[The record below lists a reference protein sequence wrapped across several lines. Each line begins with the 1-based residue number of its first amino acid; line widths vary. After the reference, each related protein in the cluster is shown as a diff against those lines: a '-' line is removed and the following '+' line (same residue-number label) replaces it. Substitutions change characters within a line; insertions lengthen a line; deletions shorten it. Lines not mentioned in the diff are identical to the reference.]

1 MARRAGCEDVRTP
14 LGELGAP
21 SEVTGPA
28 GSVLLAH
35 YLLGHN
41 IGGHDGRAG
50 APMRQV
56 VYYRLQARGHRSR
69 WREVVTDPLTE
80 FRDP

>member
-1 MARRAGCEDVRTP
+1 MSYPPVD
-14 LGELGAP
+14 LGEP
-21 SEVTGPA
+21 QQVTGRA

-41 IGGHDGRAG
+41 IGGHDCPPG
-50 APMRQV
+50 APGRQV
-56 VYYRLQARGHRSR
+56 VYYRLQARGHRGR

-80 FRDP
+80 FCEA